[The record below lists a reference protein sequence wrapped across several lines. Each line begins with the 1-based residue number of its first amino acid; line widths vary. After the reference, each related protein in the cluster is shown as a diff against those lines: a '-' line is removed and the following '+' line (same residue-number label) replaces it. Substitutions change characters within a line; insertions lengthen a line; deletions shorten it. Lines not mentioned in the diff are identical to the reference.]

1 MISLNNI
8 SYEFGGNYLYRDA
21 NWHIK
26 PKERIGLVGK
36 NGTGKT
42 TLLRLITGEYE
53 LREGSISKMNGL
65 KIGYLHQEM
74 SETATD
80 LPIVEVALQ
89 AFAHVLEVEEEM
101 NAI

>member
-1 MISLNNI
+1 MIALNDI
-8 SYEFGGNYLYRDA
+8 SYEFGGNYLYKNA

-53 LREGSISKMNGL
+53 LTRRDNFQNQITQSR
-65 KIGYLHQEM
+65 
-74 SETATD
+74 
-80 LPIVEVALQ
+80 LPAPGDVR
-89 AFAHVLEVEEEM
+89 
-101 NAI
+101 NRC